1 MYSDH
6 PEYPER
12 TQYDKKAR
20 NYRYRYDAEFKK
32 YHWNDLPLKERN
44 YWRGRVQQDEQDSIR
59 KYEQS
64 RSQEKRP
71 QRPTKGRVKEEKK
84 QEQNPS
90 RNENP

>member
-32 YHWNDLPLKERN
+32 YHWNDLPLKERD

-59 KYEQS
+59 KYEPG
-64 RSQEKRP
+64 RFKKEKATRAGARLG
-71 QRPTKGRVKEEKK
+71 QRKEGTGTE
-84 QEQNPS
+84 S
-90 RNENP
+90 DTD